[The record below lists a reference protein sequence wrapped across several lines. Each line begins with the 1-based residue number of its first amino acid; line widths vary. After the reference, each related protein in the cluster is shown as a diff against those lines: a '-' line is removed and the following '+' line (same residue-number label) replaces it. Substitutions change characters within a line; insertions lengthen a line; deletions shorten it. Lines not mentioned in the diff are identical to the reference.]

1 MMEPS
6 EEAPVIPENSPGRY
20 YITTAIPYVNA
31 LPHIGFALEIVQT
44 DAFARYHRLLE
55 EDTHFLTGTDENSL
69 KNVLA
74 AEREGIPVRALIDRY
89 ASVYV
94 ELTRVLDISNDDFI
108 RTAADPRHGVGA
120 RAFWEACD
128 RNDDIYKQTYV
139 GLYCVGCEQF
149 YTEEELADGRCPEH
163 GTVPEWV
170 EEENYFFRLSRYGN
184 QLAEL
189 IDSGRL
195 RIIPETRR
203 NEVRS
208 FIAQGLQDF
217 SISRSRGRAREWGIE
232 VPGDPTQ
239 VMYVWFDALTNYIT
253 ALGYGSDPALY
264 QRYWVENPER
274 VHVIGKGITRFH
286 AVYWPAMLLSAGQ
299 PVPATI
305 FVHGYLTV
313 GGAKISKS
321 LGNVIDP
328 LALASRYGADPLRY
342 WLLRGVPPTED
353 TDFTIEKFERRY
365 NADLANDLGNLLQR
379 TVSMIHRYRKGR
391 IPEPGAAE
399 DVDRELQVTASDVAG
414 RIHTAMGED
423 YDPQS
428 GLTAIWDLV
437 VRANR
442 YVEQTSPW
450 VLAKAARAGDTA
462 ADQRLDTVL
471 FHLAESLRLTAQA
484 LRPFLPSTAER
495 MAEQLGVSLG
505 TESWVTALGWGRLT
519 PGTQAAEAHPIFP
532 KLDIAE
538 PVE

>member
-1 MMEPS
+1 MESS
-6 EEAPVIPENSPGRY
+6 EEAPVSPESSPNRY

-44 DAFARYHRLLE
+44 DAFARYHRLLD

-120 RAFWEACD
+120 RAFWEALD
-128 RNDDIYKQTYV
+128 RNGDIYKQTYV

-149 YTEEELADGRCPEH
+149 YTEDELVDGRCPEH

-170 EEENYFFRLSRYGN
+170 EEENYFFRLSRYAD

-195 RIIPETRR
+195 RVIPETRR

-217 SISRSRGRAREWGIE
+217 SISRSRGRARQWGIE
-232 VPGDPTQ
+232 VPGDPDQ
-239 VMYVWFDALTNYIT
+239 VMYVWFDALQNYIT
-253 ALGYGSDPALY
+253 ALGYGTDAALY

-299 PVPATI
+299 PVPTTI

-328 LALASRYGADPLRY
+328 LALAGKYGADPLRY

-379 TVSMIHRYRKGR
+379 TVSMIHRYRKGQ
-391 IPEPGAAE
+391 IPEPGSTDAI
-399 DVDRELQVTASDVAG
+399 DRELEATASEVAG
-414 RIHTAMGED
+414 RIHRAMGED

-428 GLTAIWDLV
+428 ALTAIWDLV

-450 VLAKAARAGDTA
+450 VLAKTARSGDTA
-462 ADQRLDTVL
+462 AAQRLDTVL
-471 FHLAESLRLTAQA
+471 YHLAESLRLTAQA

-495 MAEQLGVSLG
+495 MAEQLGVSLA
-505 TESWVTALGWGRLT
+505 TESWTTALGWGRLS
-519 PGTQAAEAHPIFP
+519 PGTQSAEAHPIFP

-538 PVE
+538 PAG

>member
-1 MMEPS
+1 MESS
-6 EEAPVIPENSPGRY
+6 EEAPVSPKNIPSHY

-74 AEREGIPVRALIDRY
+74 AEREGVSVRTLIDRY
-89 ASVYV
+89 AGVYV

-120 RAFWEACD
+120 RAFWKALE

-149 YTEEELADGRCPEH
+149 YTEEELADGHCPEH

-170 EEENYFFRLSRYGN
+170 EEENYFFRLSRYGD
-184 QLAEL
+184 QLSEL

-208 FIAQGLQDF
+208 FIAQGLKDF

-232 VPGDPTQ
+232 VPGDPAQ
-239 VMYVWFDALTNYIT
+239 VMYVWFDALQNYIT
-253 ALGYGSDPALY
+253 ALGYGSDAALY

-274 VHVIGKGITRFH
+274 VHAIGKGITRFH

-299 PVPATI
+299 PIPTTI

-313 GGAKISKS
+313 DGAKISKS

-328 LALASRYGADPLRY
+328 LALAERYGADPLRY

-379 TVSMIHRYRKGR
+379 TVSMIHRYRKGQ

-399 DVDRELQVTASDVAG
+399 DVDRDLEATASDVAG
-414 RIHTAMGED
+414 RIHTAMGEN

-428 GLTAIWDLV
+428 GLAAIWDLV

-450 VLAKAARAGDTA
+450 VLAKAARSGDA
-462 ADQRLDTVL
+462 AAEQRLDTVL
-471 FHLAESLRLTAQA
+471 YHLAESLRLTAEA

-495 MAEQLGVSLG
+495 MAGQLGVSLG
-505 TESWVTALGWGRLT
+505 EESWVTALGWGRLA
-519 PGTQAAEAHPIFP
+519 PGTQAMEAHPIFP
-532 KLDIAE
+532 KLDVDHPAE
-538 PVE
+538 

>member
-1 MMEPS
+1 MESS
-6 EEAPVIPENSPGRY
+6 EEAPVSPENGPNRY

-149 YTEEELADGRCPEH
+149 YTDDELVDGRCPEH

-170 EEENYFFRLSRYGN
+170 EEENYFFRLSRYGD

-189 IDSGRL
+189 IDSGQL

-232 VPGDPTQ
+232 VPGDPSQ

-253 ALGYGSDPALY
+253 ALGYGSDAALY
-264 QRYWVENPER
+264 QRYWVENQER

-328 LALASRYGADPLRY
+328 LALAGQYGADPLRY

-379 TVSMIHRYRKGR
+379 TVSMIHRYRKGQ

-399 DVDRELQVTASDVAG
+399 AVDRDLEATASDLTG
-414 RIHTAMGED
+414 RIHSAMGED

-428 GLTAIWDLV
+428 ALTAIWDLV

-442 YVEQTSPW
+442 YVEQTAPW
-450 VLAKAARAGDTA
+450 VLAKAARSGDTTA
-462 ADQRLDTVL
+462 AQRLDTVL
-471 FHLAESLRLTAQA
+471 YHLAESLRLTAQA

-495 MAEQLGVSLG
+495 MAEQLGVSLA
-505 TESWVTALGWGRLT
+505 TESWVTALGWGRLA
-519 PGTQAAEAHPIFP
+519 PGTQAAEPHPIFP
-532 KLDIAE
+532 KIEIAE
-538 PVE
+538 PAG

>member
-1 MMEPS
+1 MESS
-6 EEAPVIPENSPGRY
+6 EEASVSPENSPNRY

-44 DAFARYHRLLE
+44 DAFARYHRLLG

-120 RAFWEACD
+120 RAFWEALD

-149 YTEEELADGRCPEH
+149 YTEDELVDGRCPEH

-170 EEENYFFRLSRYGN
+170 EEENYFFRLSRYAD

-189 IDSGRL
+189 IDSGKL
-195 RIIPETRR
+195 RVIPETRR

-217 SISRSRGRAREWGIE
+217 SISRSRGRARQWGIE
-232 VPGDPTQ
+232 VPGDPDQ
-239 VMYVWFDALTNYIT
+239 VMYVWFDALQNYIT
-253 ALGYGSDPALY
+253 ALGYGTDAALY

-299 PVPATI
+299 PVPTTI

-328 LALASRYGADPLRY
+328 LALAGTYGADPLRY

-379 TVSMIHRYRKGR
+379 TVSMLHRYRKGQ

-399 DVDRELQVTASDVAG
+399 AVDQELEATASEVAG
-414 RIHTAMGED
+414 RIHRAMGDD

-428 GLTAIWDLV
+428 ALTAIWDLV

-450 VLAKAARAGDTA
+450 VLAKTARSGDTTA
-462 ADQRLDTVL
+462 TQRLDTVL
-471 FHLAESLRLTAQA
+471 YHLAESLRLTAQA

-495 MAEQLGVSLG
+495 MAEQLGVSLA
-505 TESWVTALGWGRLT
+505 TESWTAALGWGRLS

-538 PVE
+538 PAG

>member
-1 MMEPS
+1 MESS
-6 EEAPVIPENSPGRY
+6 EEAPVSPDKSPRRY

-74 AEREGIPVRALIDRY
+74 AEREGVPVRALIDRY

-94 ELTRVLDISNDDFI
+94 ELTRVLDISNNDFI

-120 RAFWEACD
+120 QAFWEACD

-149 YTEEELADGRCPEH
+149 YTEEELVDGRCPEH
-163 GTVPEWV
+163 GTAPDWV
-170 EEENYFFRLSRYGN
+170 KEENYFFRLSRYGD
-184 QLAEL
+184 QLAEM

-253 ALGYGSDPALY
+253 ALGYGSDSALY

-299 PVPATI
+299 PVPTTI

-328 LALASRYGADPLRY
+328 LDLASGYGTDPLRY
-342 WLLRGVPPTED
+342 WLLRAVPPTED

-391 IPEPGAAE
+391 IPEPGATE
-399 DVDRELQVTASDVAG
+399 EVDRELEAMASEVAS
-414 RIHTAMGED
+414 RIHMAMGED

-428 GLTAIWDLV
+428 ALTAIWDLV

-450 VLAKAARAGDTA
+450 VVAKAARAGDTDA
-462 ADQRLDTVL
+462 TQRLDTVL
-471 FHLAESLRLTAQA
+471 YYLAESLRVTAQA

-505 TESWVTALGWGRLT
+505 TESWVDALSWGRLA

-532 KLDIAE
+532 KLDVAE
-538 PVE
+538 PAG